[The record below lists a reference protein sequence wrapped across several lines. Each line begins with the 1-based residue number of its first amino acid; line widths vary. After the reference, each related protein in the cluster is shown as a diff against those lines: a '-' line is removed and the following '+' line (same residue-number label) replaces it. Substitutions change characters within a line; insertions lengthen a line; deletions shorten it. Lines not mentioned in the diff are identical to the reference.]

1 MAVTRVG
8 PDLIIMSAAADEY
21 VANGPIN
28 VKSVAFETADASA
41 DGTFDLRDES
51 NANGGIAIV
60 PRYDF
65 VLADLTPPAQFA
77 AESFITNKRG
87 TTSATKIHLVS
98 LPTAGRVFIYLN
110 RR

>member
-8 PDLIIMSAAADEY
+8 PDLIIMDAAADEY
-21 VANGPIN
+21 AAQGPIN

-41 DGTFDLRDES
+41 NGTFDLRDES
-51 NANGGIAIV
+51 NANGGKNIV
-60 PRYDF
+60 PKYDF
-65 VLADLTPPAQFA
+65 VLVDLTPPAQFA
-77 AESFITNKRG
+77 CESYVTNLE
-87 TTSATKIHLVS
+87 KIHLVG